1 MSRFERI
8 FPEDKISKLERV
20 ELTLNH
26 KTVDRVA
33 LHDQLSYSPS
43 VVADYTGKII
53 SGFSYS
59 AEDIGVAIKKSLDMC
74 FPPVVPL
81 GVDTVTTEDG
91 FIDRNDNWTSWHVSR
106 PFVDEHGAAEWMK
119 TLIART
125 AVTTE
130 SLEPDRLRSEYRI
143 DFERIQRMVGESVIC
158 NYSGTGFSTVFDR
171 MGLEIFSYFTHVY
184 PELFGE
190 FMEDLTAFGC
200 F

>member
-1 MSRFERI
+1 
-8 FPEDKISKLERV
+8 
-20 ELTLNH
+20 
-26 KTVDRVA
+26 
-33 LHDQLSYSPS
+33 
-43 VVADYTGKII
+43 
-53 SGFSYS
+53 
-59 AEDIGVAIKKSLDMC
+59 MC

-158 NYSGTGFSTVFDR
+158 NYSGTGFSMVFDR

-190 FMEDLTAFGC
+190 FMEASAEYEVRVATAVADRALSPVILIPEDFATKQGPIFSPEFLARYHYPDGSRRLGATPELRC
-200 F
+200 SITAMAISGRLSRI